1 MLKKMRPL
9 VALVALVLVIGACG
23 DDDESTGN
31 GDNQQIATSA
41 RSFAFTPASWTV
53 ASGQDVTLTMT
64 NTSDT
69 EHEWVIMNA
78 PIASEDEFT
87 EEGVF
92 WEVEAGA
99 GETATDSFTPPAP
112 GTYQVICGLEGHFT
126 AGMVGELVVTG

>member
-1 MLKKMRPL
+1 MKTTRLFVAFMAVALL
-9 VALVALVLVIGACG
+9 VAACG
-23 DDDESTGN
+23 DDDAAAD
-31 GDNQQIATSA
+31 DNQQIAASA
-41 RSFAFTPASWTV
+41 SSFAFTPASWTV
-53 ASGQDVTLTMT
+53 ASGTDVTLTMT

-69 EHEWVIMNA
+69 EHEWVIMKA

-99 GETATDSFTPPAP
+99 GDTVTESFTPPAA
-112 GTYQVICGLEGHFT
+112 GTYQVICGIGGHFT